1 MRSRLALVL
10 LTAVLP
16 TASSWSIFAG
26 GSTAPFP
33 DYRNVSNAMAS
44 SIRWT
49 YRRPLI
55 RWALAPDFCATMQPL
70 ISENSAVSFFISQ
83 KWQNF
88 STCARI
94 HSIIRE
100 SFDVWAAAN
109 PAITFVDVT
118 SRCEAERMWVPIADD
133 RCAESTWCLEREN
146 ATADGETYVDWKLE
160 STPLEKDPNSPS
172 WMCSHRTCFECARA
186 DVIVGGFT
194 QKNRRLGD
202 QHAKARVQRTVVTEQ
217 PPLSPTMQ
225 PANGRTVLR
234 AWLEF
239 NVDDEFKNT
248 VADGNGLGNAT
259 VPNCWRMDNDVCD
272 WVITIP
278 GYGTGLELSQTILI
292 AFWLIAASLC
302 CACLC
307 VMWGWMMRL
316 AANLLTGWDV
326 DQDGKLDLQEI
337 VYVLD
342 EFCGEICFEC
352 QCPHVHQK
360 KMTMLAGLISV
371 LETIV
376 QANGLALI
384 FFVAIMTAGSLVYA
398 DGIMTCFVC
407 RDFRASA
414 IHEIGH
420 LLSLDHSTGADGAIP
435 LLRAPAP
442 PPPSPPYNASTGEV
456 YPYDAT
462 YQALLA
468 ARTVPAPTWA
478 AHYTNRGRPLC
489 ADDDFGVILD
499 PQLQQIIP
507 PPPSPPPTAPPP
519 GLALPPPPHSVGLP
533 MIITTGRPPA
543 RAPPIATFQNFMG
556 KDGVD
561 HSDSIMI
568 EFGSIGLERPS
579 AGAARRCLS
588 QDDLDGIT
596 FLYPTCGFEQAVPP
610 CEFVP
615 DWTLVSLRLL
625 ESFAKL
631 MILPLLLVYVVQGLA
646 WLTLAAEDQWA
657 RYLVR
662 LEARR
667 LLDGYEEGDH
677 EPHWLKALK
686 RFGRWLKFH
695 LTPGERAARA
705 KAKSKEL
712 GIKAVQSVVNPTL
725 RFVKF
730 VSRIR
735 FRVSVVP
742 DGGPD
747 PAAVAAAAAAANNRP
762 VRVVGA

>member
-1 MRSRLALVL
+1 
-10 LTAVLP
+10 
-16 TASSWSIFAG
+16 
-26 GSTAPFP
+26 
-33 DYRNVSNAMAS
+33 
-44 SIRWT
+44 
-49 YRRPLI
+49 
-55 RWALAPDFCATMQPL
+55 MQPL

-352 QCPHVHQK
+352 QCPQVHQK

-371 LETIV
+371 FETIV

-407 RDFRASA
+407 RDFR
-414 IHEIGH
+414 
-420 LLSLDHSTGADGAIP
+420 
-435 LLRAPAP
+435 
-442 PPPSPPYNASTGEV
+442 
-456 YPYDAT
+456 
-462 YQALLA
+462 
-468 ARTVPAPTWA
+468 
-478 AHYTNRGRPLC
+478 
-489 ADDDFGVILD
+489 
-499 PQLQQIIP
+499 
-507 PPPSPPPTAPPP
+507 
-519 GLALPPPPHSVGLP
+519 
-533 MIITTGRPPA
+533 RPPA

-615 DWTLVSLRLL
+615 DWTLVASL
-625 ESFAKL
+625 
-631 MILPLLLVYVVQGLA
+631 G
-646 WLTLAAEDQWA
+646 
-657 RYLVR
+657 
-662 LEARR
+662 
-667 LLDGYEEGDH
+667 
-677 EPHWLKALK
+677 
-686 RFGRWLKFH
+686 
-695 LTPGERAARA
+695 
-705 KAKSKEL
+705 
-712 GIKAVQSVVNPTL
+712 
-725 RFVKF
+725 
-730 VSRIR
+730 
-735 FRVSVVP
+735 
-742 DGGPD
+742 
-747 PAAVAAAAAAANNRP
+747 
-762 VRVVGA
+762 